1 MYYTA
6 QAGLELPTELR
17 MTLNFGFRSCP
28 YLPSAKMMGFAT
40 TPGLPCAGDGE
51 QALCNARKALYKRN
65 HTPSPSDILCCRDES
80 ANTVLVL
87 GAQGAGFSPQ
97 GPSKTAAP
105 RPSGKETETSQ
116 FLGLA
121 GQSV

>member
-40 TPGLPCAGDGE
+40 TPGLPCAGNGD
-51 QALCNARKALYKRN
+51 QALCNARKALYTYP
-65 HTPSPSDILCCRDES
+65 H
-80 ANTVLVL
+80 
-87 GAQGAGFSPQ
+87 PQ
-97 GPSKTAAP
+97 P
-105 RPSGKETETSQ
+105 TS
-116 FLGLA
+116 LLKA
-121 GQSV
+121 CTYKKH